1 MNLPKSSAKRL
12 KAFRMKSQPAAG
24 FSQSGDQ
31 VTSGDAQQ
39 DWSTGLGA
47 LRSAT
52 NVGRAASP
60 PIQASGG
67 YSMHSEVGRAASPPI
82 QASGGYSM
90 HSEVGRAASPPIQA
104 SGGYSMHSEKSALDL
119 MECIHCGR
127 NFNQQALKRHMVICQ
142 KVFLQKRK
150 TFDVVQQRLAD
161 GAAPTAAPTDAA
173 AGAEGKKGN
182 WRQKSEAFRAAM
194 KDARLAPFLG
204 LRPIWVP
211 SVFGRRRNGAPMA
224 AMVKKLL
231 AVMAVVVPYTEAASC
246 PWTEDWEW
254 EGVFHVHYGGVLTWI
269 AQKVDGAYADAT
281 MKIVIRTTTGSS
293 KSGLEAAES
302 AALSDW
308 NGNFTT
314 VNNGDTLSPNNAY
327 ELVFDTTSW
336 VTMFKINVPPETELA
351 FFCQHFPSEFV
362 SGGFNYLISEAGK
375 VMTTAYNV
383 SALTS
388 CNEDSDAH
396 SVNTDLIG
404 EVVAASFVTTL
415 PTLLGIGI
423 LLITCKGA
431 DQYAATFMHYSNA
444 AASGVIFAVSV
455 FLLMP
460 ESYLMMMGG
469 KSESGAAAAWGSSVL
484 AGWLIGIFVH
494 QISHLLKKHP
504 TAAEENAVTTELQP
518 KKVDWSAAIPVF
530 WGDFIHNISDGM
542 VLGFAFYACGTDFAW
557 KLAGGIIAHEL
568 PQELADFYVFIN
580 KAGMKWYTAVFLN
593 FISSLSMVLGAV
605 VAYYIDVSSEI
616 RGAFLAIGAG
626 VFLYVACT
634 ELGPQVAETHK
645 GAEKRLLSSLGTIVM
660 WILGAAV
667 LGLVL
672 LDHEHCYVPADP
684 DTPAEDLHNGHA
696 H

>member
-1 MNLPKSSAKRL
+1 
-12 KAFRMKSQPAAG
+12 
-24 FSQSGDQ
+24 
-31 VTSGDAQQ
+31 
-39 DWSTGLGA
+39 
-47 LRSAT
+47 
-52 NVGRAASP
+52 
-60 PIQASGG
+60 
-67 YSMHSEVGRAASPPI
+67 
-82 QASGGYSM
+82 
-90 HSEVGRAASPPIQA
+90 
-104 SGGYSMHSEKSALDL
+104 
-119 MECIHCGR
+119 
-127 NFNQQALKRHMVICQ
+127 
-142 KVFLQKRK
+142 
-150 TFDVVQQRLAD
+150 
-161 GAAPTAAPTDAA
+161 
-173 AGAEGKKGN
+173 
-182 WRQKSEAFRAAM
+182 
-194 KDARLAPFLG
+194 
-204 LRPIWVP
+204 
-211 SVFGRRRNGAPMA
+211 MA
-224 AMVKKLL
+224 AMKKLL
-231 AVMAVVVPYTEAASC
+231 AVMAVLVPTEAASC

-269 AQKVDGAYADAT
+269 AQKVDGAYAAAS
-281 MKIVIRTTTGSS
+281 MKMVIRTTSRSS

-336 VTMFKINVPPETELA
+336 VTMFKINVPPETDLA
-351 FFCQHFPSEFV
+351 FFCQHVPSEFV

-388 CNEDSDAH
+388 CNEDSGAQ
-396 SVNTDLIG
+396 SKNTDLIG
-404 EVVAASFVTTL
+404 EVLAASFVTTL
-415 PTLLGIGI
+415 PTLLGIGV
-423 LLITCKGA
+423 LMFTCQGA
-431 DQYAATFMHYSNA
+431 AQYAGTFMHYSNSA
-444 AASGVIFAVSV
+444 ANGVIFAVSV

-469 KSESGAAAAWGSSVL
+469 KSESAAAAAWGSCLL
-484 AGWLIGIFVH
+484 AGWLIGIMVH
-494 QISHLLKKHP
+494 QISHLLKKEKAVP
-504 TAAEENAVTTELQP
+504 EDIAAANVETGEKTEELQVP

-542 VLGFAFYACGTDFAW
+542 VLGFAFYACGTGFAW

-568 PQELADFYVFIN
+568 PQELADFYVFVN
-580 KAGMKWYTAVFLN
+580 KAGMKWYTAVLLN
-593 FISSLSMVLGAV
+593 FISGLSCVIGAV
-605 VAYYIDVSSEI
+605 MAYYIDVSSEI

-645 GAEKRLLSSLGTIVM
+645 GAERRLLSSLGTIVL
-660 WILGAAV
+660 WLLGAAA

-672 LDHEHCYVPADP
+672 LDHEHCYLPADP